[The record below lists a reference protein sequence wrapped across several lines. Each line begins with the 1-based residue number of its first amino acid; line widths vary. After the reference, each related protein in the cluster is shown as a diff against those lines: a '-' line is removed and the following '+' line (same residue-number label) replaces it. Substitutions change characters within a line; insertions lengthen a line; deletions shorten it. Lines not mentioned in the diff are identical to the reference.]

1 MKDRFGIDWNRVAK
15 DHGPGSPFWRRPTL
29 TRRRFFRHAGAAV
42 SGYFLLPELNTETI
56 ARAGVST
63 IGTAKNCI
71 FILMR
76 GGPSHIDTFDLKEGS
91 WTPRELE
98 PTSYGGV
105 RWPRGLMPKLGE
117 QMDSIALVRS
127 VKAWALVHGLA
138 QVWAQIG
145 RNPVAGSSKIAP
157 HIGSVAA
164 IELSSQQPDAV
175 LPAFVSLNVTSG
187 IGPGYLPPENAPF
200 FAVPNGSGLG
210 NSRHNDGAPRFD
222 RRYGLLME
230 MDTPHRVSPEL
241 GAAPYQT
248 ASYNLAARKL
258 VYNSK
263 VDEVFTFDA
272 QERTRYGGTNFGN
285 SCIAARNMLRA
296 KAGARFIQIA
306 TSDWDHHD
314 NIWQPAPAAGH
325 FLRARE
331 FDPALGSLL
340 EDLKSDGLLNE
351 TLVIA
356 MGEFGRTVGA
366 LTATR
371 GRDHLA
377 QQAVLFAGAGI
388 RGNRAIGSSNAAGN
402 ATGEPGWSGS
412 RDIRVEDI
420 EATIYSAL
428 GIDWTTIRRDDP
440 LGRGFEYVPG
450 GAAGTYKPINE
461 LWG

>member
-1 MKDRFGIDWNRVAK
+1 MKDRFGIDWQETFRKHA
-15 DHGPGSPFWRRPTL
+15 PGSPFWRRPSL
-29 TRRRFFRHAGAAV
+29 TRRHFFRNSAAAV

-63 IGTAKNCI
+63 IGTARNCI

-76 GGPSHIDTFDLKEGS
+76 GGPSHTDTFDLKEGA

-98 PTSYGGV
+98 PTAYGGIK
-105 RWPRGLMPKLGE
+105 WPRGLMPKLAE

-164 IELSSQQPDAV
+164 IELSKQTPDAT

-187 IGPGYLPPENAPF
+187 LGSGYFPPENAPF
-200 FAVPNGSGLG
+200 FAVPGGGGLG

-222 RRYGLLME
+222 RRYELLMQ
-230 MDTPHRVSPEL
+230 MDSGLRGEPEL

-248 ASYNLAARKL
+248 ASYNLSARKL
-258 VYNSK
+258 IYNNK
-263 VDEVFTFDA
+263 VDEIFTFDA
-272 QERTRYGGTNFGN
+272 QERARYGATNFGN
-285 SCIAARNMLRA
+285 SCITARNMLRA
-296 KAGARFIQIA
+296 RSGARFIQI
-306 TSDWDHHD
+306 TTNDWDHHD
-314 NIWQPAPAAGH
+314 NIWTPNGGH
-325 FLRARE
+325 FLRAKE
-331 FDPALGSLL
+331 FDTGLGPLM
-340 EDLKSDGLLNE
+340 EDLKSDKLLDE
-351 TLVIA
+351 TLIVA
-356 MGEFGRTVGA
+356 MGEFGRTVGN
-366 LTATR
+366 LTTTR
-371 GRDHLA
+371 GRDHFA
-377 QQAVLFAGAGI
+377 QQAILFAGAQV
-388 RGNRAIGSSNAAGN
+388 RGGRAIGASNAAGSG
-402 ATGEPGWSGS
+402 TFEPGWSGN
-412 RDIRVEDI
+412 RDVRAEDV

-450 GAAGTYKPINE
+450 GSTGQYKPIDE

>member
-1 MKDRFGIDWNRVAK
+1 MKDRFGIDWKRIAE
-15 DHGPGSPFWRRPTL
+15 DHGPGSPFWRRPAL
-29 TRRRFFRHAGAAV
+29 TRRNFFRHASGAV
-42 SGYFLLPELNTETI
+42 GGYFLLPELNTETI
-56 ARAGVST
+56 ARAQPT
-63 IGTAKNCI
+63 LMGTAKNCI

-98 PTSYGGV
+98 PTTFGNI
-105 RWPRGLMPKLGE
+105 RWPRGLMPKLAD

-164 IELSSQQPDAV
+164 IELSGQQQDAT

-187 IGPGYLPPENAPF
+187 IGQGYLPPENAPF
-200 FAVPNGSGLG
+200 FSVPNGSGLG
-210 NSRHNDGAPRFD
+210 NSRHNDGNARYD
-222 RRYGLLME
+222 RRYGLLLE
-230 MDTPHRVSPEL
+230 MDSPLRSSPEL

-248 ASYNLAARKL
+248 GTYNLAARKL

-263 VDEVFTFDA
+263 VDEIFTFDA
-272 QERTRYGGTNFGN
+272 QERTRYGTTNFGN

-296 KAGARFIQIA
+296 RSGARFIQI
-306 TSDWDHHD
+306 TTTDWDHHD
-314 NIWQPAPAAGH
+314 NIWGSPTTGH
-325 FLRARE
+325 YLRARE
-331 FDPALGSLL
+331 FDPALAALI

-351 TLVIA
+351 TLIVA
-356 MGEFGRTVGA
+356 MGEFGRTVGN

-377 QQAVLFAGAGI
+377 QQAVLFAGGGI
-388 RGNRAIGSSNAAGN
+388 RGGRVLGSSNAAGN
-402 ATGEPGWSGS
+402 GTAEPGWSGS
-412 RDIRVEDI
+412 RDIRAEDI
-420 EATIYSAL
+420 EATMYSAL

-450 GAAGTYKPINE
+450 GAAGIYKPIHE
-461 LWG
+461 LWT